1 MGSASSHALFQA
13 AIFSIAMSPAGLAA
27 VSGVTEE
34 QSAANAR
41 EWQDLSLAY
50 AVGKLWAVP
59 STLRASLL
67 AALSPQEQ
75 RAAQKAAGDFLRDLG
90 EAGRSAQLGLS
101 RLDVLLEARGHY
113 LAAED
118 QGNAI
123 AVTARI
129 SGYLQRRGYYSEL
142 MRLNQELL
150 DLDRQLSGPTIWIAR
165 AYLDQGE
172 YRKAAEWYGRALQI
186 APDAAARAR
195 PGHGS
200 PAPGKI

>member
-1 MGSASSHALFQA
+1 M
-13 AIFSIAMSPAGLAA
+13 
-27 VSGVTEE
+27 
-34 QSAANAR
+34 
-41 EWQDLSLAY
+41 
-50 AVGKLWAVP
+50 P

-75 RAAQKAAGDFLRDLG
+75 RAAQKAAGDFLRDLA
-90 EAGRSAQLGLS
+90 EAGRFAELGLS

-118 QGNAI
+118 LDSAI

-150 DLDRQLSGPTIWIAR
+150 DLDKQPAASPTIWIAQSLSGSGRIQKSGRVVR
-165 AYLDQGE
+165 AGPAD
-172 YRKAAEWYGRALQI
+172 
-186 APDAAARAR
+186 R
-195 PGHGS
+195 P
-200 PAPGKI
+200 